1 MSSSDPN
8 AKARPDER
16 HAGAQKV
23 YFACFTDLVET
34 SRPEDI
40 EGAVPEHKQWLA
52 DMEAAKKIFV
62 AGPFLDEN
70 YSYSA
75 TGLIV
80 FRAETAAE
88 AHALAMQDPM
98 HALGFRTF
106 RIVPWQLNEGTMQI
120 EINFLKGVFG
130 FS

>member
-1 MSSSDPN
+1 MCSASPN
-8 AKARPDER
+8 AKAQPDR
-16 HAGAQKV
+16 THAGAHKL

-34 SRPEDI
+34 TTKDDI
-40 EGAVPEHKQWLA
+40 ERVVDAHKEWLA
-52 DMEAAKKIFV
+52 EMEAAGKIFV

-80 FRAETAAE
+80 FRAETAEEARDLAE
-88 AHALAMQDPM
+88 RDPM
-98 HALGFRTF
+98 HGLGLRTF
-106 RIVPWQLNEGTMQI
+106 RIVPWQLNEGTMRI
-120 EINFLKGVFG
+120 EINFLNGVFG